1 MTKIYLSLCA
11 TVITLMATS
20 LSYAESAIQME
31 NSTQKVQ
38 KTIDVS
44 NLITNKINNQN
55 KRAKNFSQT
64 GTASWYGPGFH
75 GKRTSSG
82 EKFDMNALTAAHPS
96 LPIPS
101 YARVTNLHNG
111 KSIVVRIN
119 DRGPFHSRRV
129 MDMSKGAA
137 MKLGFVAR
145 GSANV
150 LIEAVGADGAMLQK
164 TSETEMVLNP
174 KQETI

>member
-1 MTKIYLSLCA
+1 
-11 TVITLMATS
+11 
-20 LSYAESAIQME
+20 
-31 NSTQKVQ
+31 
-38 KTIDVS
+38 
-44 NLITNKINNQN
+44 
-55 KRAKNFSQT
+55 
-64 GTASWYGPGFH
+64 
-75 GKRTSSG
+75 
-82 EKFDMNALTAAHPS
+82 MNALTAAHPS